1 MGSGRSQS
9 RGRGGARRQG
19 GAGAGAT
26 TAEASAAATARAGVP
41 ASELALLIQE
51 LTEQMH
57 AAAANLQFEVAARY
71 RDEVSELKRELRGM
85 VAAN

>member
-19 GAGAGAT
+19 TAGMA
-26 TAEASAAATARAGVP
+26 AEPGHVPARADLP
-41 ASELALLIQE
+41 ATELAALIQE

-71 RDEVSELKRELRGM
+71 RDEVSDLKRELRGM
-85 VAAN
+85 VAAGPGG

>member
-1 MGSGRSQS
+1 M
-9 RGRGGARRQG
+9 A
-19 GAGAGAT
+19 
-26 TAEASAAATARAGVP
+26 AEPGHVP
-41 ASELALLIQE
+41 ARSDLPATELAALIQE

-85 VAAN
+85 VAAGPGA

>member
-1 MGSGRSQS
+1 GGRSRAGGRRGAGGSGADARPPQV
-9 RGRGGARRQG
+9 RDGRP
-19 GAGAGAT
+19 
-26 TAEASAAATARAGVP
+26 AA
-41 ASELALLIQE
+41 ELATLIQD

-85 VAAN
+85 VAAG